1 MSSLG
6 AMLVRHIER
15 DGKVGLEYIVFE
27 CIVERYSSQDNI
39 EVLGVRVR
47 SSKFAT
53 FLTFHYNQRTQP
65 DRLEETPHSR
75 LDIRVSRRHSL
86 PRQANLDRRSSRLPF
101 LLGPHFVVSL
111 RQRKLTIPIY
121 TQKVDWFKAYRLV
134 QLLSKRGIEMRN
146 SVRRPSACP
155 LRLTSSGASN
165 ASEFCNC
172 SETVCSIA
180 NELLHCED
188 LDPS

>member
-75 LDIRVSRRHSL
+75 LDIRVSRRHSSHDK
-86 PRQANLDRRSSRLPF
+86 RIWIED
-101 LLGPHFVVSL
+101 
-111 RQRKLTIPIY
+111 
-121 TQKVDWFKAYRLV
+121 LV
-134 QLLSKRGIEMRN
+134 
-146 SVRRPSACP
+146 AC
-155 LRLTSSGASN
+155 RFCWALTSS
-165 ASEFCNC
+165 
-172 SETVCSIA
+172 
-180 NELLHCED
+180 
-188 LDPS
+188 